1 MTTPRRKSPRKPPP
15 TPRRK
20 KASRPAWLKPAGAAL
35 GLLVAV
41 GALTLLVQEP
51 KPAYT
56 PVPPAPPLE
65 RETAEAPRLPE
76 AAPAVPPARP
86 SEEVPAAPEARPES
100 PQPVPP
106 RPEKP
111 KPDTSKAEALPPVPP
126 APAGEP
132 AWRRHAVPAPATEG
146 RPRIVLVIDDMGLD
160 RKRSARISALPG
172 PVTTAWLP
180 YARDLADQTAAA
192 RANGHEL
199 IVHVPMEP
207 DGQGDPGPNALRAG
221 LPAAEIKARL
231 ERNLSAFQGYVGIN
245 NHMGSRFTADRD
257 GMAVVLAELAGRGLL
272 FLDSR
277 TTAQTKAPE
286 LAARYGLPPLSRDV
300 FLDHQMTPQAVA
312 AALAKTEEVAR
323 RNGIAIAIG
332 HPHDVTADAL
342 EKWLPTLAA
351 KGFALV
357 PLSAAVR
364 GSGPS

>member
-1 MTTPRRKSPRKPPP
+1 MTTPRRKAPRKSPQ

-20 KASRPAWLKPAGAAL
+20 KAARPAWLKPAGAAL
-35 GLLVAV
+35 GLVVAV

-51 KPAYT
+51 RPAYT

-65 RETAEAPRLPE
+65 REAAEVAPPRLPE
-76 AAPAVPPARP
+76 SAPAVPPAR
-86 SEEVPAAPEARPES
+86 EVPEAPPAPESAPAPAAPE
-100 PQPVPP
+100 PP
-106 RPEKP
+106 KRDAP
-111 KPDTSKAEALPPVPP
+111 KAEALPPAPP
-126 APAGEP
+126 VPAGEP
-132 AWRRHAVPAPATEG
+132 AWRRHAVPAPVTEG

-180 YARDLADQTAAA
+180 YAKELPDQTAAA

-207 DGQGDPGPNALRAG
+207 DGSGDPGPNALRAG